1 MRHGGVRLVMAL
13 TVMVGFAQE
22 NQPAKIDV
30 LTNRYDV
37 SRTGA
42 NLRETVLMVQNVCHE
57 RFGKIFEREVD
68 GDIYAQPL
76 IKTNVTI
83 PKVGVRD
90 VVYVATVNNSLY
102 AFDADSPGQAQPYWH
117 ATSERAGPARAH

>member
-1 MRHGGVRLVMAL
+1 M
-13 TVMVGFAQE
+13 
-22 NQPAKIDV
+22 NV

-42 NLRETVLMVQNVCHE
+42 NLQETLLTPKVVTPNS
-57 RFGKIFEREVD
+57 FGKLFEREVD

-76 IKTNVTI
+76 IKTGVSI
-83 PKVGVRD
+83 PGAGVHN

-102 AFDADSPGQAQPYWH
+102 AFDADD
-117 ATSERAGPARAH
+117 PAVTKEF